1 MKSNP
6 YLHCIVRI
14 DVEKPKAQHCWE
26 VKIIRP
32 ENSFHRSF
40 SDSKFGGKD
49 GALVAA
55 KNCRD
60 VELRLR
66 PALNAYE
73 QAIRPKITNKSGIV
87 GVRRGEKV
95 VSRGTKTWSY
105 PAWIATGTP
114 FSGGKTKTKYFA
126 ISQYGSSA
134 AAKAAAISQ
143 RRAWEKSLKASVE
156 ENLKSEASH

>member
-1 MKSNP
+1 MKSNSE
-6 YLHCIVRI
+6 LACIVRI
-14 DVEKPKAQHCWE
+14 DVEKPKTQHCWE

-40 SDSKFGGKD
+40 SDSKFGGKE

-55 KNCRD
+55 KKCRD
-60 VELRLR
+60 VELMLR

-87 GVRRGEKV
+87 GVRRGEKIV
-95 VSRGTKTWSY
+95 TRGAKSWSY

-134 AAKAAAISQ
+134 AAKGAAISQ
-143 RRAWEKSLKASVE
+143 RRVWEKSLKASVE
-156 ENLKSEASH
+156 ENLKTKTSN